1 MRNNYHCFFKC
12 DICGREFQHE
22 QSVRAHVM
30 HHRNDVTIVEL
41 TLVYAPKLADIFDDA
56 PSSEPS
62 FEWTF
67 HRNDK
72 RVMKGEAKELL
83 EKGIDESG
91 SLQQLPW
98 RFTVHCEQK
107 DVYSATHRL
116 TEHVKQVRADL
127 LRGIGPAV
135 SRTVARWS
143 E

>member
-1 MRNNYHCFFKC
+1 MRKNYHCFFKC
-12 DICGREFQHE
+12 DICGREFPTEHA
-22 QSVRAHVM
+22 VRAHVM

-56 PSSEPS
+56 PSAEPS

-72 RVMKGEAKELL
+72 RVMKGEAKGLI
-83 EKGIDESG
+83 EKGIAEFG

-98 RFTVHCEQK
+98 RFTVHCEHK
-107 DVYSATHRL
+107 DVYAATHRL
-116 TEHVKQVRADL
+116 TEHVKRVRADL
-127 LRGIGPAV
+127 LKGIGPAIT
-135 SRTVARWS
+135 RTIAKWS